1 MSQFDPVR
9 ARADFPIFNRRVK
22 GKPLVYLD
30 SAATSQRPTSVVKA
44 LTAFYERHNA
54 NIHRGVHTLA
64 EEGERLVEESRAK
77 AARFVNAE
85 RPEAMVFVR
94 NTTEAIN
101 LVAHGWARKHMR
113 PGEEVLLTELEHH
126 SNLVPWQML
135 AKDKGVRLRQ
145 VPVDAQGRIDPDLA
159 RRTITPKTRLFAFSA
174 MSNALGTIQ
183 PVAELVKVAHERGA
197 LALVDGAQWV
207 PHLKTDV
214 RAWDCDFL
222 AFSGHK
228 MLAPAGAGF
237 LYGKPAVLETMDPF
251 LGGGG
256 MIQEVW
262 FERSTWNSVPQRFE
276 AGTPALGDWAAF
288 GAAVDYLEACG
299 MDALR
304 AHEETLTVRLLEVLR
319 RESGVTVYG
328 PLDAKERGGV
338 VSFNVEGVHPH
349 DVGQVF
355 DSEGVAVRVGHHC
368 CQPLMRK
375 LQTGGTARASVY
387 LYNTLE
393 DVEAFARGLKKVKEF
408 FKVGARA

>member
-1 MSQFDPVR
+1 MPFDARR

-30 SAATSQRPTSVVKA
+30 SAATTQKPNSVIKA
-44 LTAFYERHNA
+44 LTAYYERTNA

-77 AARFVNAE
+77 AARFINAE
-85 RPEAMVFVR
+85 TPESMVFVR

-113 PGEEVLLTELEHH
+113 PGEEVLVTELEHH
-126 SNLVPWQML
+126 SNLVPWQLL

-145 VPVDAQGRIDPDLA
+145 VPVDAEGRVTAEAA
-159 RRTITPKTRLFAFSA
+159 RRTITPKTRLFAFTA
-174 MSNALGTIQ
+174 MSNALGTLT
-183 PVAELVKVAHERGA
+183 PVADLVKVAHDNGA

-207 PHLKTDV
+207 PHMKTDV
-214 RAWDCDFL
+214 QAWGADFL

-228 MLAPAGAGF
+228 MLAPAGVGF
-237 LYGKPAVLETMDPF
+237 LYGKPAVLESMDPF

-262 FERSTWNSVPQRFE
+262 FERSTWNTVPHRFE
-276 AGTPALGDWAAF
+276 AGTPSLGDCAAF

-299 MDALR
+299 LDALR
-304 AHEETLTVRLLEVLR
+304 AHEEALTAKLLDVLR
-319 RESGVTVYG
+319 AEAGVTVYG
-328 PLDAKERGGV
+328 PLDPKERGGV

-349 DVGQVF
+349 DVGQLF
-355 DSEGVAVRVGHHC
+355 DAEGVAVRVGHHC

-387 LYNTLE
+387 LYNTDE
-393 DVEAFARGLKKVKEF
+393 DIEAFARGLKKVKEF
-408 FKVGARA
+408 FKVGAKA

>member
-1 MSQFDPVR
+1 MPFDPLK
-9 ARADFPIFNRRVK
+9 ARADFPIFNRRVN

-30 SAATSQRPTSVVKA
+30 SAATTQKPNSVIKA
-44 LTAFYERHNA
+44 LSSFYERHNA

-64 EEGERLVEESRAK
+64 EESERLVEESRAK
-77 AARFVNAE
+77 AARFVNA
-85 RPEAMVFVR
+85 PAPQSMVFTR

-101 LVAHGWARKHMR
+101 LAAHGWARKHMR

-135 AKDKGVRLRQ
+135 ARDKGVRLRQ
-145 VPVDAQGRIDPDLA
+145 VPVDAEGRITAEAA

-174 MSNALGTIQ
+174 MSNALGTLS
-183 PVAELVKVAHERGA
+183 PVKELVDVAHQSGA

-207 PHLKTDV
+207 PHLKTDDQD
-214 RAWDCDFL
+214 WGCDFL

-228 MLAPAGAGF
+228 MLAPSGVGF
-237 LYGKPAVLETMDPF
+237 LYGKPELLESMDPF

-262 FERSTWNSVPQRFE
+262 FERSTWNAVPQRFE
-276 AGTPALGDWAAF
+276 AGTPSLGDYAAF

-299 MDALR
+299 LDDVR
-304 AHEETLTVRLLEVLR
+304 RHEESLMARLLETLR
-319 RESGVTVYG
+319 GAEGVTVYG
-328 PLDAKERGGV
+328 PADPKERGGV
-338 VSFNVEGVHPH
+338 VSFNVAGVHPH

-355 DSEGVAVRVGHHC
+355 DSEGVAIRVGHHC

-375 LQTGGTARASVY
+375 LQTGGTARASLY
-387 LYNTLE
+387 LYNTSE
-393 DVEAFARGLKKVKEF
+393 DVEAFGRGLKKVLEF
-408 FKVGARA
+408 FKVGVKA